1 MDIFRAQ
8 EDFEY
13 MRHCLREARV
23 GRGVALHS
31 YVLMSNHI
39 HLLVT
44 AEDDTGVSRFVQS
57 AAVRYVARFNRKY
70 QRTGTLW
77 EGRFFSAVVTTDHY
91 LMACHRYIDENPI
104 RAGLASCAADYP
116 WSSHRHHAYGA
127 EDDLVCAHPSI
138 LAPAPPIGLRK
149 DVHVRVSGLGHRS
162 DSHRHPQAT
171 RPRRTS
177 CTTRPAARPPDH
189 GAGNRFRRA
198 GLLRRAR
205 DSAQRRAGVVAL
217 HDGEAGDELG
227 VGIADEHH
235 ELA

>member
-1 MDIFRAQ
+1 MHVVHRGNDRMDIFRAQ

-138 LAPAPPIGLRK
+138 LALAQTAPLRRLAYARMFMSEFPDSDIEAIRTATRKRRVLGEPPAQPAPPHGRLIMVPGT
-149 DVHVRVSGLGHRS
+149 DFGGRVYCAGQGTARS
-162 DSHRHPQAT
+162 AE
-171 RPRRTS
+171 
-177 CTTRPAARPPDH
+177 PA
-189 GAGNRFRRA
+189 
-198 GLLRRAR
+198 
-205 DSAQRRAGVVAL
+205 
-217 HDGEAGDELG
+217 
-227 VGIADEHH
+227 
-235 ELA
+235 

>member
-116 WSSHRHHAYGA
+116 WSSHRHHAYGVELDECRKTSGFA
-127 EDDLVCAHPSI
+127 SFDEFFTRELRELVMLVRDPDTELVARLTVMQRDYAGSALRAVPC
-138 LAPAPPIGLRK
+138 PA
-149 DVHVRVSGLGHRS
+149 
-162 DSHRHPQAT
+162 Q
-171 RPRRTS
+171 
-177 CTTRPAARPPDH
+177 
-189 GAGNRFRRA
+189 
-198 GLLRRAR
+198 
-205 DSAQRRAGVVAL
+205 
-217 HDGEAGDELG
+217 
-227 VGIADEHH
+227 
-235 ELA
+235 